1 MDLIYDLKLGS
12 NQWISG
18 YLLLKCVRSKF
29 TCSTLTLPH
38 RSLALLGR
46 LLRRALID
54 INSE

>member
-29 TCSTLTLPH
+29 TFSTLTLPR
-38 RSLALLGR
+38 RSLALLGH

-54 INSE
+54 FNSG